1 MKTPGENNLAQI
13 FQLLENRETYLKS
26 LIADAYNTF
35 VFEVT
40 ISISSSGM
48 TASLQEG
55 VTYAV
60 IDDAIDRGLHVV
72 AMMEIPSVAGATL
85 SGVYAAPFMKKL
97 STGELCFSVIAQ
109 TISQYILIH
118 PDNTI
123 TYSYYNIEESNN
135 KVSGV
140 TTYTPDHVHYPT
152 TKAVYDFVG
161 GKQIVYS
168 STPPTADNPSI
179 VTVVL

>member
-1 MKTPGENNLAQI
+1 MKTPGENNLTQI
-13 FQLLENRETYLKS
+13 FQLLEDRETHLKS

-35 VFEVT
+35 IFEVI

-48 TASLQEG
+48 TPSIQEG

-72 AMMEIPSVAGATL
+72 AMMEIPSVAGTTL

-118 PDNTI
+118 SDNTI
-123 TYSYYNIEESNN
+123 TYSYYSIEESSN

-140 TTYTPDHVHYPT
+140 TISTPDHVHYPT

-168 STPPTADNPSI
+168 SSAPTVNDTSI

>member
-1 MKTPGENNLAQI
+1 MKTPGENNLTQI

-26 LIADAYNTF
+26 LIEDAYNTF
-35 VFEVT
+35 IFEVI

-48 TASLQEG
+48 TPSIQEG

-72 AMMEIPSVAGATL
+72 AMMEIPSVAGASL

-97 STGELCFSVIAQ
+97 STGELCFSVIAHTVTQ
-109 TISQYILIH
+109 CILIH

-123 TYSYYNIEESNN
+123 TYSNYAIEDSNN

-140 TTYTPDHVHYPT
+140 TTYTPDHVHFPT

-168 STPPTADNPSI
+168 STAPTVDNRSVVTI
-179 VTVVL
+179 VV